1 MLISHLFRA
10 LLFSLRVGEIG
21 SVKGSGSGLEAGL
34 WGGAGCSLLS
44 LAPALFIW
52 ACHLRL
58 DGGGEGED
66 SFLHIPQQLPLCLA
80 GTNKPPATN
89 KQDLFSILLEIRG
102 EDLGL
107 SYSLWPPG
115 HPLSPASVPH
125 PPNPRSHT

>member
-1 MLISHLFRA
+1 MGRGRVLSALTGPCPLHLGM
-10 LLFSLRVGEIG
+10 SPQTG
-21 SVKGSGSGLEAGL
+21 
-34 WGGAGCSLLS
+34 W
-44 LAPALFIW
+44 
-52 ACHLRL
+52 
-58 DGGGEGED
+58 GGEGED

-89 KQDLFSILLEIRG
+89 RQDLFSILLEIRG